1 MKLHLDPRDLGR
13 VLGLEALRE
22 RAEGE
27 PVTRHL
33 RTVYFD
39 TPDLRLFAG
48 GVALR
53 VRQDGDRFIQT
64 LKTVNSAT
72 TGDSA
77 AVAVRKEWEWTI
89 ATATPDLAPL
99 EAEGIAALV
108 PAETRSALAP
118 IFTTDFRRTVLLV
131 RPDALTAIEVAV
143 DEGEIAAGTACARI
157 SEVELELKSGRVSRL
172 FDLALALQR
181 GVPMRIGT
189 ESKAELGYRLVTG
202 RLPAPVLPEP
212 LGLSPVTTAAE
223 AYRHIVRHC
232 LRQLLANEAC
242 ALADGDVE
250 GLHQMRVALRRLR
263 TAFRLFRPVTGK
275 PDLCR
280 AGDGLRWLTGQLG
293 PAREWDV
300 LLSGVIEPFAASAKA
315 PAGLPALA
323 AAVREAR
330 RAPTHMAM
338 EAILSPRCTGL
349 LLALGAWVEEGR
361 WHTGAEPALRAQLD
375 RPVAELAGGWLATQH
390 AKAMKAGKE
399 LDNADTKALD
409 TLRRRLRKLRYAAE
423 FFRGLYAPEATHPFI
438 AALEAVL
445 GELDADHDTAIA
457 RNLLR
462 TLPAIAPGADPA
474 VADAALKWLNKRA
487 EKRRKA
493 IPDLWKAFK
502 ETPVFWEARA
512 LTRPRR
518 EGEG

>member
-13 VLGLEALRE
+13 VLGLAALRE
-22 RAEGE
+22 RADGE

-39 TPDLRLFAG
+39 TPDLRLFAN

-53 VRQDGDRFIQT
+53 VRQDGNRFIQT

-72 TGDSA
+72 SSDSA
-77 AVAVRKEWEWTI
+77 AVAVRKEWDWTI
-89 ATATPDLAPL
+89 TTATPDLAPL

-108 PAETRSALAP
+108 PEEARAALAP
-118 IFTTDFRRTVLLV
+118 IFTTDFRRTALLV

-143 DEGEIAAGTACARI
+143 DEGEITAGATRTPI

-172 FDLALALQR
+172 FDLALTLQR
-181 GVPMRIGT
+181 SVPMRIGT
-189 ESKAELGYRLVTG
+189 ESKAEVGYHLVTG

-212 LGLSPVTTAAE
+212 LGLSPVTTVAE

-263 TAFRLFRPVTGK
+263 TAIRLFRPVVGK
-275 PDLCR
+275 PDQCR
-280 AGDGLRWLTGQLG
+280 AGDGIRWFTGQLG

-315 PAGLPALA
+315 PAGLPDLA
-323 AAVREAR
+323 ATVREAR
-330 RAPTHMAM
+330 RAPAHVAV
-338 EAILSPRCTGL
+338 EAIRSPRCTGL
-349 LLALGAWVEEGR
+349 LLALGAWLEEGR
-361 WHTGAEPALRAQLD
+361 WHSEAEPALRAQLD
-375 RPVAELAGGWLATQH
+375 RPMTELAGGWLATQH
-390 AKAMKAGKE
+390 AKALKAGK
-399 LDNADTKALD
+399 DVDGANAKSREK
-409 TLRRRLRKLRYAAE
+409 LRRRLRKLRYATE

-438 AALEAVL
+438 AALESVL
-445 GELDADHDTAIA
+445 DALDADHDAAVA

-462 TLPAIAPGADPA
+462 TLADTAPTA
-474 VADAALKWLNKRA
+474 VEATEKWLNKQTD
-487 EKRRKA
+487 KRRKA
-493 IPDLWKAFK
+493 IPDAWKAFK
-502 ETPVFWEARA
+502 DTPVFW
-512 LTRPRR
+512 
-518 EGEG
+518 G